1 MFGCVPNLVQ
11 TLPEIDLY
19 ANNFFRSVRTSVT
32 RIEGKPPRI
41 WYNEV
46 SKARPDGRAFAFKDQ
61 GYKSK
66 VRAVCLPKSGLM
78 AFVLKTLLLLDRD
91 RPHRWKQRSVSRRG
105 GASP

>member
-11 TLPEIDLY
+11 TLPDIDLY
-19 ANNFFRSVRTSVT
+19 ANYFFRSAKLPFPA
-32 RIEGKPPRI
+32 EGKLPRI

-66 VRAVCLPKSGLM
+66 VRV
-78 AFVLKTLLLLDRD
+78 V
-91 RPHRWKQRSVSRRG
+91 
-105 GASP
+105 